1 MKQENIH
8 DIVDYIILK
17 MSDTNASLSLLKL
30 QKLLYYVQSWHLAFY
45 KTPLFNGKFQAWVH
59 GPVNREIFDRFKE
72 THILYSDVIANDLH
86 PNFNPEN
93 LEKNS
98 VNHINSVL
106 DAYASF
112 AGYQLEELTHKEL
125 PWLQAREGYS
135 PSQRC
140 EIEIDEKVI
149 TDFYSSK
156 SN

>member
-72 THILYSDVIANDLH
+72 THILYSDVIVNDLH

-93 LEKNS
+93 LQKNT

-106 DAYASF
+106 DAYGSF